1 MFQGGAQRSRGAEI
15 SLNLPVTPELNVT
28 ASGTL
33 LDAKYLTLIEAG
45 GVNRAGNRPQNV
57 PEQLADLVVTYAP
70 KALPITLVG
79 SVRHNG
85 DFYTETA
92 NVTKVN
98 AFTTFDAA
106 VSWNASFGTLTL
118 RGRNLTDEF
127 YADWSGYAS
136 GLVFVGAPRSVELSF
151 SKRF

>member
-1 MFQGGAQRSRGAEI
+1 MVQGGTLRSRGAEI
-15 SLNLPVTPELNVT
+15 SLNVPITREINVT

-33 LDAKYLTLIEAG
+33 LDAEYLELIEAG
-45 GVNRAGNRPQNV
+45 GVDRAGNRPQNV
-57 PEQLADLVVTYAP
+57 AEQVADLVVTYSP
-70 KALPITLVG
+70 RTLPITLVG
-79 SVRHNG
+79 SLRHNG

-106 VSWNASFGTLTL
+106 VSWNAPFATVTL
-118 RGRNLTDEF
+118 RGRNLTNEF

-136 GLVFVGAPRSVELSF
+136 GLVFIGAPRSIELSLTRKF
-151 SKRF
+151 